1 MLTKEKMRRLFSTA
15 TKHYPAPW
23 KAAAAE
29 ELLDGYYYLRDADGR
44 QIAIFCGPIEKSAA
58 ALRLIREL
66 VNDIHE
72 QVEAEKPQEPDAAPA
87 AESV

>member
-1 MLTKEKMRRLFSTA
+1 MLTKEKMRRLFSVA
-15 TKHYPAPW
+15 AKHYPAPW

-29 ELLDGYYYLRDADGR
+29 ELLDRFYYLRDADGR
-44 QIAIFCGPIEKSAA
+44 QIATFCGLIEESAA
-58 ALRLIREL
+58 ALRLIREV

-72 QVEAEKPQEPDAAPA
+72 QVEADKPQEAAVAPA

>member
-1 MLTKEKMRRLFSTA
+1 MLTEQEIHLLFSEA
-15 TKHYPAPW
+15 TKHYPTPW
-23 KAAAAE
+23 KVEAA
-29 ELLDGYYYLRDADGR
+29 DDPTNGYFYLRSKDG
-44 QIAIFCGPIEKSAA
+44 QEIATFYGPFDSSVT
-58 ALRLIREL
+58 ALRLIREF